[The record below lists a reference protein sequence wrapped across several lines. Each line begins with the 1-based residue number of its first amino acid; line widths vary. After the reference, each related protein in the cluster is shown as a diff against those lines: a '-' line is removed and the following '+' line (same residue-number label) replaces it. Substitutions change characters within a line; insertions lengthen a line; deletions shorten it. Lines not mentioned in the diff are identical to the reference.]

1 MPTMNDSANS
11 DELFCML
18 KGEAGTRK
26 STCALSFPTPQYWI
40 STDRKMGALRI
51 PMKNWGI
58 KPTDVHYDDYT
69 DWNSIRIQLE
79 KFQVSCQYK
88 TIIIDSITSVADAM
102 NRQTMRAKSGTTTK
116 GGEEKGM
123 RVGGIPV
130 NTIEDYKAEASA
142 FQELIALTKDIHSYH
157 KVNIIL
163 IAHVIGERSRSE
175 ANGSTHFAR
184 IIVTGG
190 KIISAKIPAYCSEIY
205 HFNVE
210 SAVDTSKEGAY
221 GLLTRHTGDDYAR
234 TTLPLP
240 RSIVFND
247 EPLYDKY
254 VLPAIKKLKEQ
265 PSITLIK

>member
-1 MPTMNDSANS
+1 MAENIS
-11 DELFCML
+11 DELYCLF
-18 KGEAGTRK
+18 KGEPGLRK

-40 STDRKMGALRI
+40 STDRKMNALKI

-58 KPTDVHYDDYT
+58 DAKQVHYDDYT
-69 DWNSIRIQLE
+69 DWNSIRVQLE
-79 KFQVSCQYK
+79 KFQVSCPYK
-88 TIIIDSITSVADAM
+88 TIIADSITSIGDVT
-102 NRQTMRAKSGTTTK
+102 NNQTKASKSGMTTK
-116 GGEEKGM
+116 AGEEKGM

-130 NTIEDYKAEASA
+130 NTLEDYKAEASA
-142 FQELIALTKDIHSYH
+142 FQSLIALTKDIHVYH

-163 IAHVIGERSRSE
+163 IAHVIGERNKDD
-175 ANGSTHFAR
+175 AKQSTHFAR

-210 SAVDTSKEGAY
+210 SAVDVSKESQY

-234 TTLPLP
+234 STLPLP
-240 RSIVFND
+240 RSIIFGND
-247 EPLYDKY
+247 PLYDKY
-254 VLPAIKKLKEQ
+254 VLPAIKQLKEQ